1 MLVEFLSVGERKCL
15 IEDGG
20 KASWR
25 GFLKI
30 FKIYFFSKF
39 FYKLVRPV
47 FVHFSCWFQGVLCLA
62 KRCSPV
68 AHKLRWHAFGRGRVK
83 RRLARETCS
92 VVCGPVGSPL
102 EKAGREP
109 LRGPEPPLCPHPP
122 VPFFTCCDA
131 TGNLK
136 KKLFQGNKPNK
147 KLPC

>member
-30 FKIYFFSKF
+30 FKIYFFSRF

-47 FVHFSCWFQGVLCLA
+47 FAHFSCWFQGVLCLA

-68 AHKLRWHAFGRGRVK
+68 AHKLR
-83 RRLARETCS
+83 
-92 VVCGPVGSPL
+92 
-102 EKAGREP
+102 
-109 LRGPEPPLCPHPP
+109 
-122 VPFFTCCDA
+122 
-131 TGNLK
+131 
-136 KKLFQGNKPNK
+136 
-147 KLPC
+147 